1 LFADAP
7 KPAGLQVSAFPKAA
21 LAALGAIFLQS
32 VAIEAKATTLDQVFS
47 DQFYASSDLSRVPL
61 WRDLLSR
68 MSDDGGDWRT
78 ATDAFFGTS
87 PEQQLNQ
94 VNALFNKPSY
104 HTDQASWGVQDYWE
118 TPSQLLAFGGDCEDS
133 AAAKYFALRQ
143 LGFPASALRITLV
156 RDVRAGQ
163 FHAVLLVALA
173 GRVMLLDNHG
183 DVVRNADGLENYVPI
198 LAMNEDMWWRV

>member
-1 LFADAP
+1 
-7 KPAGLQVSAFPKAA
+7 VSAFPKAA
-21 LAALGAIFLQS
+21 LAVLGAMLLQS
-32 VAIEAKATTLDQVFS
+32 VAAEAKATTLDQVFS
-47 DQFYASSDLSRVPL
+47 DQFYASTDLSRVPL

-68 MSDDGGDWRT
+68 MSDDRGDWREE
-78 ATDAFFGTS
+78 TDALTGAS

-94 VNALFNKPSY
+94 VNALFNRPSY

-133 AAAKYFALRQ
+133 AAAKYFALRR
-143 LGFPASALRITLV
+143 LGFSASALRITLV

-163 FHAVLLVALA
+163 FHAVLLVALR

-183 DVVRNADGLENYVPI
+183 DVVGDANVLENYVPI
-198 LAMNEDMWWRV
+198 LAMNEAMWWRV